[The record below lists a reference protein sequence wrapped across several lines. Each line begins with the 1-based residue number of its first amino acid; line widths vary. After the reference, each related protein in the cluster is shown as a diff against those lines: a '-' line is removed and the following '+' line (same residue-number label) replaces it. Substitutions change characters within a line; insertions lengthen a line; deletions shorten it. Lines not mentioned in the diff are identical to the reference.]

1 VQESNLKVISARV
14 VFMPP
19 AWAAFLLTK
28 KKGEMVMTFMV
39 QLDVHRGA
47 CDSPSMSLNAAVD
60 AESPLSAL
68 SVAERKL
75 NTCLAD
81 DTYCA
86 ARRVYPIVEPRQAP
100 ASMALAAA

>member
-1 VQESNLKVISARV
+1 
-14 VFMPP
+14 
-19 AWAAFLLTK
+19 
-28 KKGEMVMTFMV
+28 
-39 QLDVHRGA
+39 
-47 CDSPSMSLNAAVD
+47 MSLNAAVD

-68 SVAERKL
+68 SVAERQL